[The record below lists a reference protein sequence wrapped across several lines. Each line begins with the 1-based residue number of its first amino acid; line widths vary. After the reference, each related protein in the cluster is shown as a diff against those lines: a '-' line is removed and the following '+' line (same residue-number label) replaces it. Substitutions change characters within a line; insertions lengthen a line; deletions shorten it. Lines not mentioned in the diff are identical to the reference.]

1 MNIPAKA
8 SYTREDYEKLPE
20 GAPYQLIAGQLI
32 MSPGPS
38 TSHQRISVTLSRVLS
53 TFVVEHKLGTVFH
66 APSDVRLSE
75 KDIVQPDLY
84 FIKTEREHL
93 IGPQYIEGP
102 PDLLI
107 EILSPSS
114 AYYDLKQKKNLYEL
128 HKVPEYWIV
137 DPEDHSVEVYL
148 LEDEHY
154 GITTRYTENHT
165 VSAIQIEDFTI
176 PVKAIF
182 QR

>member
-1 MNIPAKA
+1 MRITKQ
-8 SYTREDYEKLPE
+8 LPE
-20 GAPYQLIAGQLI
+20 GAPYQLIAGQLV

-38 TSHQRISVTLSRVLS
+38 TSHQRISTNLLRALLPY
-53 TFVVEHKLGTVFH
+53 VEEHGLGTIFH

-137 DPEDHSVEVYL
+137 DPEDHTVEVYL
-148 LEDEHY
+148 LEDDTY
-154 GITTRYTENHT
+154 GIATRYTENQT
-165 VSAIQIEDFTI
+165 VSTTQIKGFSMD
-176 PVKAIF
+176 VNRIF